1 MCLVFAM
8 LLPRSG
14 ASLQFCRFRFASIRL
29 GCAAY
34 FVGNKG
40 SVMPVVNRVAA
51 MHEEITA
58 WRRDFHEH
66 PEIGFD
72 VHRTAGIVAD
82 KLKGFGCDEVVPGV
96 GKTGVVGVIK
106 GRRTASGN
114 VVGLRA
120 DMDALPILEM
130 TGVPYASKTPGKMH
144 ACGHDGHT
152 AMLLGAAKYLCETRN
167 FDGTVVV
174 IFQPNEEGLTGGL
187 AMVEDRLME
196 RFGIAQVYGMHTSP
210 NHELGKFALCAG
222 PMLAACDKFTIEITG
237 KGSHAGRPHEGIDPV
252 VVAAQTITA
261 LQTIASRTID
271 PLDSVVVS
279 TCIVRAGEAFNIIP
293 ESVTLI
299 GTVRSLSEKVRAL
312 THARMRSIAEGTAA
326 LFGASARASFE
337 GDVPVTVND
346 AEKTKFAT
354 AVAGEIVGSDNV
366 KQMRPIMGAEDF
378 SHMLKRR
385 PGAFIMIGNGIGPGL
400 HNPGYNFND
409 AAIPLGVSYWVRLA
423 ETAMPA

>member
-1 MCLVFAM
+1 
-8 LLPRSG
+8 
-14 ASLQFCRFRFASIRL
+14 
-29 GCAAY
+29 
-34 FVGNKG
+34 
-40 SVMPVVNRVAA
+40 MPIVNRVAA

-58 WRRDFHEH
+58 WRRDIHEH
-66 PEIGFD
+66 PEIGFE
-72 VHRTAGIVAD
+72 VQRTASLVAD
-82 KLKGFGCDEVVPGV
+82 KLSAFGCDEVVPGI
-96 GKTGVVGVIK
+96 GRTGVVGIIR
-106 GRRTASGN
+106 GRKTASGS

-120 DMDALPILEM
+120 DMDALPILEA

-187 AMVEDRLME
+187 AMVEDGLME
-196 RFGIAQVYGMHTSP
+196 RFGIQQVFGMHTSP

-237 KGSHAGRPHEGIDPV
+237 KGAHAARPHEGIDPV
-252 VVAAQTITA
+252 VIGAQTIMA

-271 PLDSVVVS
+271 PLDAVVVS
-279 TCIVRAGEAFNIIP
+279 TCMVRAGEAFNIIP
-293 ESVTLI
+293 QSVGLT
-299 GTVRSLSEKVRAL
+299 GTIRTLSERVREK
-312 THARMRSIAEGTAA
+312 THARVRTIAEGTAA
-326 LFGASARASFE
+326 LFGGLAEASFE

-346 AEKTKFAT
+346 AEKTEFAIG
-354 AVAGEIVGSDNV
+354 VASEIVGRDNV
-366 KQMRPIMGAEDF
+366 QHMRPIMGAEDF
-378 SHMLKRR
+378 SHMLRKR
-385 PGAFIMIGNGIGPGL
+385 PGAFIMIGNGVGPGL

>member
-1 MCLVFAM
+1 
-8 LLPRSG
+8 
-14 ASLQFCRFRFASIRL
+14 
-29 GCAAY
+29 
-34 FVGNKG
+34 
-40 SVMPVVNRVAA
+40 MPIVNRVAA

-58 WRRDFHEH
+58 WRRDFHAH

-72 VHRTAGIVAD
+72 VYRTAGIVAD
-82 KLKGFGCDEVVPGV
+82 RLKAFGCDEVVTGI

-106 GRRTASGN
+106 GRKTTSGK

-120 DMDALPILEM
+120 DMDALPIQEA

-152 AMLLGAAKYLCETRN
+152 AMLLGAAKYLAETRN

-196 RFGIAQVYGMHTSP
+196 RFGIGEVFGMHTSP
-210 NHELGKFALCAG
+210 SHDLGRFAICAG
-222 PMLAACDKFTIEITG
+222 PMLAACDKFTIEISG
-237 KGSHAGRPHEGIDPV
+237 RGSHAGRPHEGIDPV
-252 VVAAQTITA
+252 VVAAQTIMA
-261 LQTIASRTID
+261 LQTIASRNVD
-271 PLDSVVVS
+271 PLDAVVVS
-279 TCIVRAGEAFNIIP
+279 TCMLRGGEAFNIIP
-293 ESVTLI
+293 ESVTLV
-299 GTVRSLSEKVRAL
+299 GTIRTLSEAVRAQV
-312 THARMRSIAEGTAA
+312 HARFRAIAEGTAA
-326 LFGASARASFE
+326 PFGATAQIVIE

-346 AEKTKFAT
+346 PEKTSFARRI
-354 AVAGEIVGSDNV
+354 AGEIVGAANV
-366 KQMRPIMGAEDF
+366 DDMRPIMGAEDF

-385 PGAFIMIGNGIGPGL
+385 PGAFIMLGNGKGPGL
-400 HNPGYNFND
+400 HNPRYNFND

>member
-1 MCLVFAM
+1 
-8 LLPRSG
+8 
-14 ASLQFCRFRFASIRL
+14 
-29 GCAAY
+29 
-34 FVGNKG
+34 
-40 SVMPVVNRVAA
+40 MPIVNRVAA

-58 WRRDFHEH
+58 WRRDLHTH
-66 PEIGFD
+66 PELGFD
-72 VHRTAGIVAD
+72 VHRTAGIVVD
-82 KLKGFGCDEVVPGV
+82 KLKAFGCDEIVPGI
-96 GKTGVVGVIK
+96 GKTGVVGVIN
-106 GRRTASGN
+106 GRKTASGK

-120 DMDALPILEM
+120 DMDALPIQEM

-174 IFQPNEEGLTGGL
+174 VFQPNEEGLTGSL
-187 AMVEDRLME
+187 AMLEDGLIE
-196 RFGIAQVYGMHTSP
+196 RFGIQQVYGMHTSP
-210 NHELGKFALCAG
+210 THELGKFALCAG

-237 KGSHAGRPHEGIDPV
+237 KGSHAGRPHEGVDPV
-252 VVAAQTITA
+252 VVAAQTIMA
-261 LQTIASRTID
+261 LQTIASRNVN
-271 PLDSVVVS
+271 PLDAVVVS

-293 ESVTLI
+293 QGTTLI
-299 GTVRSLSEKVRAL
+299 GTVRTLSEKVRSQ
-312 THARMRSIAEGTAA
+312 THDRMRQIAEGTAA
-326 LFGASARASFE
+326 LFGATAEATFE

-354 AVAGEIVGSDNV
+354 GVASEVVGENNV
-366 KQMRPIMGAEDF
+366 KEMRPIMGAEDF
-378 SHMLKRR
+378 SHMLKKR
-385 PGAFIMIGNGIGPGL
+385 PGAFIMLGNGIGPGL